1 MVLGPQF
8 ESRKVSWFYLK
19 EAANCFKVFFLA
31 IFWFL
36 VTASYLWAQPGEVVL
51 ADFEKSIP
59 CSDSG
64 DLIGFRWIDK
74 AGARK
79 VSGGAAGTLGSMS
92 LTLSPRKK
100 DLFFQGKVRRMYLAT
115 RSPRYDPKGPNAL
128 SFWVK
133 LPKKSSLLGNR
144 DRKTFGVWT
153 YHWRFGDM
161 VVGGKNNNS
170 LATDS
175 MMHGY
180 VNFGLAKEV
189 GGKWVKILLSSSAFQ
204 ISRYYYHFYSAE
216 GTTDD
221 LKFFPSLR
229 QLQFHIGARLAK
241 KEILQLDE
249 LKLVYLA
256 PTAVFVEDFFCSTA
270 SAKTKELRVPVS
282 IENPTSRTRKYR
294 VFISSC
300 MGISRETLQRAFAL
314 VDDFSV
320 TRRMQA
326 EAGGDGGIGVAE
338 LVDKH
343 GESIIA
349 EEQEILIQAG
359 ETWEGDIVYHIRPEM
374 LGSQQHITING
385 HKRHFRRNTLTTS
398 VIVWDPYEEDVLRMS
413 YVNPL
418 PSNADNGNHPAPP
431 GFPRQKRPPKGWRS
445 EDIPLNQVGG
455 YFVSVIKLT
464 D

>member
-1 MVLGPQF
+1 MVWWTG
-8 ESRKVSWFYLK
+8 
-19 EAANCFKVFFLA
+19 NCFKIFFLA
-31 IFWFL
+31 VFL
-36 VTASYLWAQPGEVVL
+36 FLASVSYLWAQPGEVVL

-59 CSDSG
+59 CSEYR
-64 DLIGFRWIDK
+64 DLIGFRRVDK
-74 AGARK
+74 AGAKR
-79 VSGGAAGTLGSMS
+79 VSDGAEGSLGSMS
-92 LTLSPRKK
+92 VILSPRKK

-115 RSPRYDPKGPNAL
+115 RSPRYDSEGPNTL

-133 LPKKSSLLGNR
+133 LPKKSSLLGKKN
-144 DRKTFGVWT
+144 RKTFGVWT

-180 VNFGLAKEV
+180 ANFGLAKEA
-189 GGKWVKILLSSSAFQ
+189 GGKWVRILLSPSAFQ
-204 ISRYYYHFYSAE
+204 ISRYHYHFYAAE

-241 KEILQLDE
+241 EEILQLDE
-249 LKLVYLA
+249 LKLVYLT
-256 PTAVFVEDFFCSTA
+256 PTAVLVEDYFCSTA
-270 SAKTKELRVPVS
+270 SAKTKKLRVPVS
-282 IENPTSRTRKYR
+282 IKNPTSRTRKYR

-300 MGISRETLQRAFAL
+300 IGISRETLQQAFAL
-314 VDDFSV
+314 ADDFSI

-326 EAGGDGGIGVAE
+326 DAGGDGGVGVAE
-338 LVDKH
+338 LIDKH

-349 EEQEILIQAG
+349 QGREILVPAG
-359 ETWEGDIVYHIRPEM
+359 GTWKGSLVYHIRPKM
-374 LGSQQHITING
+374 LGSKQHITING
-385 HKRHFRRNTLTTS
+385 HKCHFRRNTLTTS
-398 VIVWDPYEEDVLRMS
+398 VIVWDPYEEDVGSMS

-418 PSNADNGNHPAPP
+418 PSNADDGNHPAPP
-431 GFPRQKRPPKGWRS
+431 GFPKQKRPPKGWRS